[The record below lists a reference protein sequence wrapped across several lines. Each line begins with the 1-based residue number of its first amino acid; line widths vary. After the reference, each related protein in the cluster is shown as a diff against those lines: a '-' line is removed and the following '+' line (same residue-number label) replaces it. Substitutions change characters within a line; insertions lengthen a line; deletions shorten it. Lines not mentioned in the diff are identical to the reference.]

1 MAHKEGHIFVQ
12 TTKMTFVESN
22 DPRYKIF
29 VEHSEQEPKLNIE
42 LADNE
47 AGTTYE
53 LHEAD
58 QILLIDRVGVIRRI
72 IHPTAIADHTGLP
85 EDEQRT
91 TPHPLPGFRAISTP
105 RSIVADTVK
114 LNVPHREE
122 VAEEAVP
129 SQFHQATAHE
139 ISVIAGLSPR
149 RRARPSTP
157 KLIRAIAA

>member
-1 MAHKEGHIFVQ
+1 MAHKEGNTFVQ

-22 DPRYKIF
+22 DPRYTIF
-29 VEHSEQEPKLNIE
+29 VEHSEQEPNLNIE

-58 QILLIDRVGVIRRI
+58 QILLIDKAGVVRRI
-72 IHPTAIADHTGLP
+72 INPTAIADHTGLP

-114 LNVPHREE
+114 LNVHHREE
-122 VAEEAVP
+122 AAEVVP
-129 SQFHQATAHE
+129 PQMHLATAHE

-149 RRARPSTP
+149 RRARSLQIKPV
-157 KLIRAIAA
+157 RAIAA